1 MALADSVD
9 SLLQR
14 FGVTVTV
21 TKRTVSAYSPV
32 ADIAA
37 QTVTESS
44 ARCIVI
50 SKTTARRGEQEQ
62 RRGEQEQNSLQT
74 VNLFFGPSPV
84 IEKGDRFTLSGKVHA
99 IEQVQEF
106 ARAGV
111 LVGYKVQATR

>member
-62 RRGEQEQNSLQT
+62 NSLQT
-74 VNLFFGPSPV
+74 VNLFFGPSPA

>member
-21 TKRTVSAYSPV
+21 IKRTVSAYSPV
-32 ADIAA
+32 ADIAS

-50 SKTTARRGEQEQ
+50 SKTTA

-84 IEKGDRFTLSGKVHA
+84 IEKGDRFTLSEKVHA

>member
-1 MALADSVD
+1 MALADSVEN
-9 SLLQR
+9 LLQR

-21 TKRTVSAYSPV
+21 QKRTVSAYSPV
-32 ADIAA
+32 ADVAVA
-37 QTVTESS
+37 TNTEAE

-50 SKTTARRGEQEQ
+50 SKTSA

-111 LVGYKVQATR
+111 IIGYKVQATR

>member
-21 TKRTVSAYSPV
+21 TKRTVYAYSPV
-32 ADIAA
+32 ADIAS

-50 SKTTARRGEQEQ
+50 SKTTA